1 MPKWVAENTS
11 IIYYTCTSDVNID
24 YNNAR
29 YNYNWFFSTH
39 LCNIVFVQP
48 LECSAGT
55 LVLLHNA
62 VVHYSEENVSE
73 KTRHAY
79 SIHIIDG
86 KEGNYNVIVYLCTSY
101 LMLLWVSI
109 ICLLFSSVLI
119 RRGLSK
125 RQLATERWR

>member
-1 MPKWVAENTS
+1 M
-11 IIYYTCTSDVNID
+11 
-24 YNNAR
+24 
-29 YNYNWFFSTH
+29 
-39 LCNIVFVQP
+39 QP

-109 ICLLFSSVLI
+109 ICLLFSSLLI
-119 RRGLSK
+119 RRGLS
-125 RQLATERWR
+125 